1 MTASALLTAL
11 GTAYLSFFL
20 ALFIH
25 EAAHSAVAWKKG
37 ATSAPIS
44 VSFLRYLYLPMSPK
58 LDETKYGDLPS
69 GDKVKILLAGLSANL
84 LVWGL
89 AAFVLWILRDSL
101 PAFLY
106 SFVLFLSLA
115 NLAEAA
121 SYTTAGAVRPV
132 SDIKLLLDELPQ
144 LPTAAIYVP
153 ASLLCVFFV
162 CLTAR
167 LFPAR
172 AALAYWVFFFA
183 VYAVLCGSRIV
194 LTTGWKWR

>member
-1 MTASALLTAL
+1 MSALALLTTL
-11 GTAYLSFFL
+11 GTAYLSFFVSL
-20 ALFIH
+20 LIH
-25 EAAHSAVAWKKG
+25 EASHSAVAWRKG
-37 ATSAPIS
+37 AASTPIS
-44 VSFLRYLYLPMSPK
+44 VSFLPYLYLPMSPK
-58 LDETKYGDLPS
+58 LDETKYGSLPS

-89 AAFVLWILRDSL
+89 AAFVLWILGDSL

-132 SDIKLLLDELPQ
+132 SDIKFLLDELPR
-144 LPTAAIYVP
+144 LPAAAIYVP
-153 ASLLCVFFV
+153 ATLFCAFFV
-162 CLTAR
+162 YLTTQ
-167 LFPAR
+167 LFPVQAE
-172 AALAYWVFFFA
+172 LAYWVFFFA

-194 LTTGWKWR
+194 LTADWKWR